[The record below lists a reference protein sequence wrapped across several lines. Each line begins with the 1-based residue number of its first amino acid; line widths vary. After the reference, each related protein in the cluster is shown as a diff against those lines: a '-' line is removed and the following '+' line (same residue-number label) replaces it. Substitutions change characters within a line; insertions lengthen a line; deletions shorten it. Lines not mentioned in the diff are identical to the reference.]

1 MLRTRVQRRTAS
13 TGVALTVTHG
23 LAGTLDFWALMP
35 VSNRAIAPFMAL
47 ATGAP
52 TNNVIYV
59 GDGLATTVTLDVICI
74 AYQGRLY

>member
-1 MLRTRVQRRTAS
+1 MLRTRVQRTTAS

-23 LAGTLDFWALMP
+23 LGGTLDFWALVP
-35 VSNRAIAPFMAL
+35 VSTRGIGLYRPA
-47 ATGAP
+47 ATLP

-59 GDGLATTVTLDVICI
+59 ADGLATTVTLDVMCI